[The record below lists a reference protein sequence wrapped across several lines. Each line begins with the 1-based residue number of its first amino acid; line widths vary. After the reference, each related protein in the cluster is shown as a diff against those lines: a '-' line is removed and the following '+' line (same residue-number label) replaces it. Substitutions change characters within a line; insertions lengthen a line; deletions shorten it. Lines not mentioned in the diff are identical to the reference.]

1 MTVLFFFFFFS
12 SRRRHTRLQGDW
24 SSDVCSSDR
33 GGGAM
38 SELHGV
44 VIVTINQPNLF
55 PFRGGS
61 DHDVFTRRQ
70 SAAPQAQSR
79 LRSFR
84 TLTVGPQHPWVRR
97 WWQPVQPFTKLFEQR
112 LQFLFNF

>member
-1 MTVLFFFFFFS
+1 
-12 SRRRHTRLQGDW
+12 
-24 SSDVCSSDR
+24 
-33 GGGAM
+33 M

-61 DHDVFTRRQ
+61 DHDGFTRRQ

-84 TLTVGPQHPWVRR
+84 TLTVGPQHPR
-97 WWQPVQPFTKLFEQR
+97 
-112 LQFLFNF
+112 